1 MNPMLTPKDL
11 ILFLAL
17 LLVALLLAIVQ
28 RRLGNLNRSTRPTA
42 PPTNANI
49 ESGIE
54 NDVNKDRRP
63 GGE

>member
-1 MNPMLTPKDL
+1 MNPILTPKDL
-11 ILFLAL
+11 ISFLAL

-28 RRLGNLNRSTRPTA
+28 RRLDKLNRSTLPTA

-49 ESGIE
+49 QSGIE
-54 NDVNKDRRP
+54 SDVNKDRRP

>member
-11 ILFLAL
+11 ISFLAL

-28 RRLGNLNRSTRPTA
+28 RRLGKLNRSTLPTA

-49 ESGIE
+49 KSGIE
-54 NDVNKDRRP
+54 SDVNKDRRP